1 MRIRRV
7 SRERLALAAVAVVV
21 WGAVPHRPLGAQ
33 RIPAESLPVRKIEL
47 ENGLRLLVLPRPGA
61 PTASF
66 VVRYGVGGVN
76 ERLGDTG
83 IAHLLEHLL
92 FKGTSSV
99 GTRAPEAELLLLQEM
114 DSLYDLHVAELA
126 RPEPDTSWA
135 REMLE
140 RVYVLEEEAG
150 QYVISNEFERI
161 LSRNGARGLNAT
173 TTNEATTY
181 YVELPANRLELW
193 FVLEADRISNPVFRE
208 FYRERDVVMEERR
221 QRVDDNPAGLLYQ
234 AHLATAFT
242 THPYGL
248 PVVGHMSDLEKMGRP
263 RVLDYYRRYY
273 GPNNAVMAIVGDV
286 EPDEVEALAIE
297 YFGPLARGEEPPPV
311 LASEPE
317 QRGERRIRVEYDA
330 EPQLMIGWHVVAA
343 LHEDMPALTMLTA
356 VLTGG
361 RTSRLYRRLVLED
374 RIATQITSSLGP
386 GSRYPQLFQIH
397 GVPRAPHTT
406 EELEQVIYQELE
418 RLARTAPDQVELER
432 VQAQLR
438 AGEVRSL
445 QSNLGLAFQLT
456 ESEALRGEWRDA
468 FRMSARLSAVIPEDV
483 RSVVVRYLK
492 ASNRTVATL
501 ERPAPGPAP
510 GR

>member
-1 MRIRRV
+1 MSILKVRRRTFV
-7 SRERLALAAVAVVV
+7 LAAAAAVVL
-21 WGAVPHRPLGAQ
+21 GAVTNRPLAAQ
-33 RIPAESLPVRKIEL
+33 RAPGESLPVRKIEL

-76 ERLGDTG
+76 EKPGVTG

-99 GTRAPEAELLLLQEM
+99 GTRGPEAELLLLQEM
-114 DSLYDLHVAELA
+114 DSLYDLHLAELA
-126 RPEPDTSWA
+126 RPEPDTSSA
-135 REMLE
+135 SGLLE
-140 RVYVLEEEAG
+140 NIHILEEEAE

-173 TTNEATTY
+173 TSNEATTY
-181 YVELPANRLELW
+181 FVELPANRLELW

-221 QRVDDNPAGLLYQ
+221 QRVDNNPAGLLSQ

-248 PVVGHMSDLEKMGRP
+248 PVVGHMSDLEKLGRP
-263 RVLDYYRRYY
+263 QVLDYYRRFY
-273 GPNNAVMAIVGDV
+273 GPNNAVVAIVGDV
-286 EPDEVEALAIE
+286 EPDEVEALAVE
-297 YFGPLARGEEPPPV
+297 YFGPISRGEEPPPV
-311 LASEPE
+311 LAKEPE
-317 QRGERRIRVEYDA
+317 QRGERRIGVEYDA

-406 EELEQVIYQELE
+406 EELELVIYQELE
-418 RLARTAPDQVELER
+418 RLARTAPSQVELER
-432 VQAQLR
+432 VRARVR

-445 QSNLGLAFQLT
+445 QSNLGLAFQLA

-468 FRMSARLSAVIPEDV
+468 FRMSARLSAVTPEEV
-483 RSVVVRYLK
+483 RSVVVRYLE

-501 ERPAPGPAP
+501 ERPAPGPSP